1 MMDVSIVI
9 SLCVAVASATAFIVT
24 TAVTTK
30 ANGRSMDKLDAR
42 VGALDD
48 KFTAQIN
55 ALDDKFTAQIN
66 ALDNK
71 FTAQINALN
80 TRFAVLEKDVSDI
93 KVLCRERNNSSMPA

>member
-1 MMDVSIVI
+1 MDVSIVI

-30 ANGRSMDKLDAR
+30 ANGKSMDKLDARMDKLDAR

-55 ALDDKFTAQIN
+55 G
-66 ALDNK
+66 
-71 FTAQINALN
+71 LN

-93 KVLCRERNNSSMPA
+93 KVLCRERSTSSMPA